1 MVEMADVEIPPPDVL
16 ARGMRDMGAG
26 ARHSVQL
33 ALDMWRAGRMPLS
46 ELDELL
52 RSFAWQ
58 SPQLRGW
65 FDVVGKKRQK
75 SPDSHLEAE
84 MLTLEE
90 MEALMEGA
98 TKRPRQEE
106 NERPSSAPPERPSSA
121 PGAQS
126 EREASGSPPQP
137 KMRKSVSMA
146 HFEDLELAPAA
157 EEAWETEAWETRP
170 SGLTVKLGRL
180 SLGRGSMR
188 RISQEP
194 ATAKT
199 AATHPPPVS
208 DMDTTGIQ
216 LDDDA
221 GHETLVSGRDVLCAT
236 SEATAKQP
244 CHVEPS
250 GSSLEEQATW

>member
-1 MVEMADVEIPPPDVL
+1 VVR
-16 ARGMRDMGAG
+16 RGGQEAPEVAG
-26 ARHSVQL
+26 FTPRSGDAH
-33 ALDMWRAGRMPLS
+33 AGRDGGAHGGRH
-46 ELDELL
+46 EAAQA
-52 RSFAWQ
+52 R
-58 SPQLRGW
+58 R
-65 FDVVGKKRQK
+65 KR
-75 SPDSHLEAE
+75 EAE
-84 MLTLEE
+84 L
-90 MEALMEGA
+90 
-98 TKRPRQEE
+98 R
-106 NERPSSAPPERPSSA
+106 A
-121 PGAQS
+121 PG
-126 EREASGSPPQP
+126 
-137 KMRKSVSMA
+137 KA

>member
-1 MVEMADVEIPPPDVL
+1 MAKTVVDVEIPPPDVI

-33 ALDMWRAGRMPLS
+33 ALDMWRAGRMPIAD
-46 ELDELL
+46 LDELL

-58 SPQLRGW
+58 SPELRGW

-75 SPDSHLEAE
+75 SPDAHLETE
-84 MLTLEE
+84 VLTLED
-90 MEALMEGA
+90 MAALMEGA

-106 NERPSSAPPERPSSA
+106 NGRPSSAPP
-121 PGAQS
+121 AQS

-146 HFEDLELAPAA
+146 HFEDLELVPAA
-157 EEAWETEAWETRP
+157 EAEEAWETRP

-180 SLGRGSMR
+180 SLARDSMR

-208 DMDTTGIQ
+208 DMLPESQ
-216 LDDDA
+216 
-221 GHETLVSGRDVLCAT
+221 R
-236 SEATAKQP
+236 
-244 CHVEPS
+244 
-250 GSSLEEQATW
+250 